1 VVEPSRRPRGDRVAC
16 RALRGGIREA
26 GRNMIG
32 HIAADCGR
40 AVPGADMAAV
50 AIGGIQSV
58 IVADVAGSAGR
69 RSWGRVGANQ
79 SEAGHAVIE
88 GRCVPTGGGVAI
100 RAVGCS
106 KRSACRCVHRIVGA
120 LPGAQVAAGVA
131 TIGRGNFQRVVAIRV
146 AQAAGNGRMLVG
158 EGKSRSAVIKFSVGP
173 FGDGMAVRTSRRGI
187 RESRSD
193 VIRNIAADR
202 CGAIP
207 IRDMATVAISGL
219 QREVAADVTRSAG
232 CGSGRHV
239 RAHQSKSCG
248 AVIKLA
254 VGPGGDGVAG
264 CAGRRAAR
272 KSGGNVIGNV
282 AAHGSGS
289 VPVRQMAA
297 HAVRGFQG
305 VVVADVAGSAGR
317 WSGRHMRADQSEAG
331 QAVIE

>member
-1 VVEPSRRPRGDRVAC
+1 MVEPSRRPSGDRVAC
-16 RALRGGIREA
+16 CALRGGIREA

-32 HIAADCGR
+32 DIAADCGR

-50 AIGGIQSV
+50 AIGRIQRV
-58 IVADVAGSAGR
+58 IVADVAGSTGR
-69 RSWGRVGANQ
+69 WCWRHVCANQ
-79 SEAGHAVIE
+79 SEAGQAVIE
-88 GRCVPTGGGVAI
+88 GRCVPTGGGMAI
-100 RAVGCS
+100 RAVRRREGS
-106 KRSACRCVHRIVGA
+106 PCRCVHRIVGA
-120 LPGAQVAAGVA
+120 LPGGQVAAGVA
-131 TIGRGNFQRVVAIRV
+131 AIGRGNFQHVVAIHV
-146 AQAAGNGRMLVG
+146 AQTAGHGRMFVG
-158 EGKSRSAVIKFSVGP
+158 ERKSRSAVIKFSVGP
-173 FGDGMAVRTSRRGI
+173 FGDGMAGRTSRRSI

-202 CGAIP
+202 CCAIP

-219 QREVAADVTRSAG
+219 QGEVAADVTRSAG
-232 CGSGRHV
+232 RRSGRHV
-239 RAHQSKSCG
+239 RAHQGKSCG

-264 CAGRRAAR
+264 CAGRRGAR
-272 KSGGNVIGNV
+272 KSGGNVIGNI
-282 AAHGSGS
+282 AADGSGS

-297 HAVRGFQG
+297 HAVRGFQR